1 MSLITNVFEPKL
13 ENPFWD
19 FSIDAYRQAGVESIC
34 LQLQDLHSLN
44 VNFVLYCCWLG
55 KQSMQVSSAEM
66 SLLVKELRLWDS
78 DVVAPLREVRRS
90 LDTIK
95 EEAASL
101 LRTEVLNCEVQAE
114 KLFQGQIYRFAQV
127 MIEKKI
133 QGELDTVVED
143 KPLTLENIHN
153 KRDLSGVRPM
163 EHRDVEFRRFTEYAS
178 YNLGQYCDAIG
189 RTKTVGLKKT
199 VTTLVGLLDD

>member
-1 MSLITNVFEPKL
+1 MSLITNVFEPKI
-13 ENPFWD
+13 ENPFWE
-19 FSIDAYRQAGVESIC
+19 FSVDAYRQAGVENIC

-66 SLLVKELRLWDS
+66 SLLVKELRLWEA

-95 EEAASL
+95 EESAVA
-101 LRTEVLNCEVQAE
+101 LRGEVLSCEIKAE
-114 KLFQGQIYRFAQV
+114 KLFQEQIYQLTQV
-127 MIEKKI
+127 LVEEKK
-133 QGELDTVVED
+133 QGDQKIPVES

-153 KRDLSGVRPM
+153 KRDLVGGRAM
-163 EHRDVEFRRFTEYAS
+163 EPRDIEFRRFTEYAT